1 MFLERGSVQRTLSQL
16 TTEKPSKRSL
26 SLSQRRA
33 LLIPLALGIFLLFGV
48 VFSQQAFNLK
58 QLQPD
63 SAQETLVLVALS
75 ALVFLLLV
83 VLTFVLFRN
92 LLKLYA
98 ERRLGVLGSRF
109 RTRMVIGALVLS
121 FAPALVMFMFA
132 YGLMN
137 RSIERWFSTPV
148 NELQQDSDRVGTL
161 LAAYAGDNARQEAR
175 EIAQSP
181 ETQHAFETAN
191 YAGVLRELR
200 RHAPT
205 LQGGFAL
212 AIVNGGAV
220 ATWNAPQDWPALKH
234 RLPGLDQLAKE
245 PHKWTFNDAEYLLA
259 ASAAGKSG
267 QIVVG
272 LPLPKDFSPTLDQI
286 RQNQRRYLALSR
298 EAKRIRGLYMLLLT
312 LLTVLV
318 LFVATWFSL
327 FIAKLVTRP
336 VEALAEA
343 TREISLGHLGHRV
356 EVSAADEL
364 GELVASFN
372 RMAAELESSRK
383 KVEESA
389 RALTDTN
396 TELEQR
402 RRHIETILESIPT
415 GVLSLGPDRRV
426 THGNL
431 AFGRMFWNNGRVP
444 AAGATLEAIFPPEVA
459 SELQHLLRRADRMA
473 ITAAQFEIP
482 AGNNKIHASVTASSV
497 QHGRQRLGYV
507 IVFEDF
513 SELLKAQKEAA
524 WREVARR
531 VAHEIKNPLTPIA
544 LSAERIRRHLERGAA
559 PDASSLAVINGCAT
573 TITEAVQTVRSL
585 VDEFST
591 LARFP
596 AAQPRPS
603 DINEIVES
611 ALAMFNGRLD
621 GIRVE
626 KLLAAD
632 LPLAMADPEAIKR
645 ALANLIDNAA
655 EATQHSL
662 VREIHIATTLV
673 ESRDAVEVVIADT
686 GHGLDKEA
694 KEKLFLPYFSTK
706 KRGTGLGLAI
716 VRRIVE
722 DHRGS
727 IRAEE
732 NRPAGA
738 KFIVELP
745 LAAEM
750 EAAEKHN
757 A

>member
-1 MFLERGSVQRTLSQL
+1 MAALNPEQN
-16 TTEKPSKRSL
+16 KRSL

-33 LLIPLALGIFLLFGV
+33 MLIPLALGILLLFGL

-58 QLQPD
+58 QLSPD
-63 SAQETLVLVALS
+63 SAQQTLVLVALS

-92 LLKLYA
+92 LVKLYA
-98 ERRLGVLGSRF
+98 ERRLGVLGSRL
-109 RTRMVIGALVLS
+109 RTRMVLGALLLS
-121 FAPALVMFMFA
+121 FAPSITMFMFA

-137 RSIERWFSTPV
+137 RSIDKWFSMPV
-148 NELQQDSDRVGTL
+148 SELQQDSGKVASL
-161 LAAYAGDNARQEAR
+161 LADYAGANARDEAL

-181 ETQHAFETAN
+181 ETQHALSTGN
-191 YAGVLRELR
+191 YAGVLHEIR
-200 RHAPT
+200 RHQPT

-212 AIVNGGAV
+212 ALKEGDSV
-220 ATWNAPQDWPALKH
+220 ATWNAPKPWSALRPDIPPISELEKT
-234 RLPGLDQLAKE
+234 PQ
-245 PHKWTFNDAEYLLA
+245 KWLHGQTEYLLA
-259 ASAAGKSG
+259 AAPAAGNG
-267 QIVVG
+267 VILVG
-272 LPLPKDFSPTLDQI
+272 MPLPRDFSPTLDQI
-286 RQNQRRYLALSR
+286 NQNQQNYLALSR
-298 EAKRIRGLYMLLLT
+298 ESKRIRGMYMLLLM

-327 FIAKLVTRP
+327 FLAKLVTRP

-356 EVSAADEL
+356 DVPAADEL

-372 RMAAELESSRK
+372 RMAAELETSRRK
-383 KVEESA
+383 IEESSH
-389 RALTDTN
+389 ALTTTN

-415 GVLSLGPDRRV
+415 GVLSLGPDGRA
-426 THGNL
+426 THSNV
-431 AFGRMFWNNGRVP
+431 AFGRMFWPHGRAPV
-444 AAGATLEAIFPPEVA
+444 GSSLRDIFPEETA
-459 SELQHLLRRADRMA
+459 GDLEHLLRRADRMA
-473 ITAAQFEIP
+473 ITAAQLEVP
-482 AGNNKIHASVTASSV
+482 AEKDKINASVTVSSV
-497 QHGRQRLGYV
+497 QHGNQRLGYV

-544 LSAERIRRHLERGAA
+544 LSAERIRRHLERGTA
-559 PDASSLAVINGCAT
+559 PDKKSLNVISDCAE
-573 TITEAVQTVRSL
+573 TISGAVQTVRSL
-585 VDEFST
+585 VDEFSS

-596 AAQPRPS
+596 EAQPRPA
-603 DINEIVES
+603 DINEIVDNT
-611 ALAMFNGRLD
+611 LAMFNGRLD
-621 GIRVE
+621 GISVQ
-626 KLLAAD
+626 KQLD
-632 LPLAMADPEAIKR
+632 PGLPLAMADPEAIKR

-655 EATQHSL
+655 EAMQGSF
-662 VREIHIATTLV
+662 VREIHIATSLV
-673 ESRDAVEVVIADT
+673 GSREALEILIADT
-686 GHGLDKEA
+686 GHGIDREM

-722 DHRGS
+722 DHHGS
-727 IRAEE
+727 IRVEE
-732 NRPAGA
+732 NKPAGA

-745 LAAEM
+745 LAGEMAE
-750 EAAEKHN
+750 AKTQN

>member
-1 MFLERGSVQRTLSQL
+1 MTPEPG
-16 TTEKPSKRSL
+16 KRSP

-33 LLIPLALGIFLLFGV
+33 TLIPLALGIIVLFGV

-58 QLQPD
+58 QLNPD
-63 SAQETLVLVALS
+63 SAQQALVLVALS

-92 LLKLYA
+92 LVKLYA

-109 RTRMVIGALVLS
+109 RTRLVIGALTLS
-121 FAPALVMFMFA
+121 FAPAIVMFMFA

-137 RSIERWFSTPV
+137 RSIDKWFSTPV
-148 NELQQDSDRVGTL
+148 NELQQDSGRVATL
-161 LAAYAGDNARQEAR
+161 LSEYAGDNASQEAI

-181 ETQHAFETAN
+181 ETQHAFAVGA
-191 YAGVLRELR
+191 YAGVLREFR
-200 RHAPT
+200 RHQPT
-205 LQGGFAL
+205 LGGGFAV
-212 AIVNGGAV
+212 AVADGDAV
-220 ATWNAPQDWPALKH
+220 ATWNSPQPWPVL
-234 RLPGLDQLAKE
+234 RSQLPPVSKLQQSAQ
-245 PHKWTFNDAEYLLA
+245 KWVYRGTEYLLSA
-259 ASAAGKSG
+259 ASVGNSG
-267 QIVVG
+267 TVLIG
-272 LPLPKDFSPTLDQI
+272 MPLPKDFSPTLDQI
-286 RQNQRRYLALSR
+286 NQNQKDYQALSR
-298 EAKRIRGLYMLLLT
+298 EAKRIRGMYMLLLT

-318 LFVATWFSL
+318 LFIATWFSL
-327 FIAKLVTRP
+327 FLAKLVTRP

-356 EVSAADEL
+356 DVPAADEL

-372 RMAAELESSRK
+372 RMAAELESSREQI
-383 KVEESA
+383 EESA
-389 RALTDTN
+389 QALTQTN

-426 THGNL
+426 THSNVAL
-431 AFGRMFWNNGRVP
+431 GRMFWPHGRAP
-444 AAGATLEAIFPPEVA
+444 LGSGLQDMFPPETA
-459 SELQHLLRRADRMA
+459 SDLEHLLRRADRMA

-482 AGNNKIHASVTASSV
+482 AEKDKLNVSVTVSSV
-497 QHGRQRLGYV
+497 QHGSQRLGYV

-513 SELLKAQKEAA
+513 SDLLKAQKEAA

-544 LSAERIRRHLERGAA
+544 LSAERIRRHLERGSV
-559 PDASSLAVINGCAT
+559 PDQKSLLVIGECAQ
-573 TITEAVQTVRSL
+573 TISGAVQTVRSL
-585 VDEFST
+585 VDEFSS

-596 AAQPRPS
+596 EARPRPA
-603 DINEIVES
+603 DINQIVETT
-611 ALAMFNGRLD
+611 LAMFNGRLD
-621 GIRVE
+621 GITVQ
-626 KLLAAD
+626 KQLDPA
-632 LPLAMADPEAIKR
+632 LPMAMADPEAIKR

-655 EATQHSL
+655 EAMQHSF
-662 VREIHIATTLV
+662 VREIHIATSLV
-673 ESRDAVEVVIADT
+673 GSRDALEILIADT
-686 GHGLDKEA
+686 GHGIDREL

-722 DHRGS
+722 DHHGS
-727 IRAEE
+727 IRVEE
-732 NRPAGA
+732 NKPAGA

-745 LAAEM
+745 LAADM
-750 EAAEKHN
+750 ADAARQN

>member
-1 MFLERGSVQRTLSQL
+1 M
-16 TTEKPSKRSL
+16 
-26 SLSQRRA
+26 
-33 LLIPLALGIFLLFGV
+33 LIPLALGIFLLFGL

-63 SAQETLVLVALS
+63 SAQQTLVLVALS
-75 ALVFLLLV
+75 TLVFLLLV
-83 VLTFVLFRN
+83 ILTFVLFRN

-121 FAPALVMFMFA
+121 FAPALVMFMFS

-148 NELQQDSDRVGTL
+148 NELQQDSGRVGAL
-161 LAAYAGDNARQEAR
+161 LKDYAGENARQEAR
-175 EIAQSP
+175 EIAESP
-181 ETQHAFETAN
+181 ETQRAFETAS
-191 YAGVLRELR
+191 YSGVLRELR
-200 RHAPT
+200 RHEPT
-205 LQGGFAL
+205 LQGGFA
-212 AIVNGGAV
+212 VAV
-220 ATWNAPQDWPALKH
+220 ADGVAVASLNPPRDWPALKQL
-234 RLPGLDQLAKE
+234 LPDLEQLE
-245 PHKWTFNDAEYLLA
+245 VSPQKWNFHQTEYLLGA
-259 ASAAGKSG
+259 AAAGKSG
-267 QIVVG
+267 KIVVG
-272 LPLPKDFSPTLDQI
+272 LPLPQDFSPTLEEI
-286 RQNQRRYLALSR
+286 KQNQLRYLALSR

-318 LFVATWFSL
+318 LFVAAWFSL

-336 VEALAEA
+336 VEALAQA
-343 TREISLGHLGHRV
+343 TREISQGHLGHRV

-389 RALTDTN
+389 HALTDTN

-415 GVLSLGPDRRV
+415 GVLSLGPDRCV
-426 THGNL
+426 THSNVAL
-431 AFGRMFWNNGRVP
+431 GRMFWGSGGSP
-444 AAGATLEAIFPPEVA
+444 MTGATLQEIFPPEVA
-459 SELQHLLRRADRMA
+459 SDLDHLLRRADRMG

-482 AGNNKIHASVTASSV
+482 AGNNKVNASVTASSV
-497 QHGRQRLGYV
+497 QHGMQRLGYV

-513 SELLKAQKEAA
+513 SDLLRAQKEAA

-559 PDASSLAVINGCAT
+559 PDPGSLGVIRGCAA

-596 AAQPRPS
+596 AAQPRPA

-611 ALAMFNGRLD
+611 ALAMFDGRLN
-621 GIRVE
+621 GIRLE
-626 KLLAAD
+626 KHFGSD

-655 EATQHSL
+655 EATQQSL
-662 VREIHIATTLV
+662 VREIHIATNLV
-673 ESRDAVEVVIADT
+673 ESRDAVEILIADT
-686 GHGLDKEA
+686 GHGLNEEA

-727 IRAEE
+727 IRVEE
-732 NRPAGA
+732 NKPAGA

-745 LAAEM
+745 LAGEM
-750 EAAEKHN
+750 EAVGKRN